1 MSDTKDPTSVP
12 SEDRVVIWT
21 GWLKRGP
28 TAGTVVGELKDS
40 WGWPIEIE
48 GELDKEA
55 GGYILRG
62 RTGAVPDAL
71 KVPIVDSPV
80 TKDG

>member
-1 MSDTKDPTSVP
+1 MSDASMSDTKA
-12 SEDRVVIWT
+12 EEKAVIWN
-21 GWLKRGP
+21 GWLKRGEA
-28 TAGTVVGELKDS
+28 AGTVVGELKDS

-48 GELDKEA
+48 GTLDKEN

-62 RTGAVPDAL
+62 RTGTVPDSL
-71 KVPIVDSPV
+71 RVPIVDAPV